1 MVTSPSK
8 SGHFIFND
16 KSLYLTTLKANIKS
30 KSTRIQYKN
39 TNKTRWI
46 QVEDRDQ
53 WRIILVS
60 KTYQKR
66 SASVFDTE
74 VTGKEAEIKAKP
86 QPYHHDSHR
95 TNHISSSSGLR

>member
-8 SGHFIFND
+8 SGHFIFNN
-16 KSLYLTTLKANIKS
+16 KSLYLTTLKVNIKS

-39 TNKTRWI
+39 TNKTRWT

-53 WRIILVS
+53 WRIIPVS
-60 KTYQKR
+60 KTYQRR

-74 VTGKEAEIKAKP
+74 EAGNEAEIKAKP
-86 QPYHHDSHR
+86 LPYHHDSHR
-95 TNHISSSSGLR
+95 GNHISSSSGLR